1 MSEQWGPPPSGAAAN
16 IPNYMVM
23 GVLSIFCCWPLAIF
37 ALMNAAKV
45 NKLAAAGDIAGATQA
60 SASAKKFAMIGIIG
74 GIIIWIINAIVWGII
89 LATNP
94 NMLK

>member
-45 NKLAAAGDIAGATQA
+45 NKLAAAGDIAGATAA

-74 GIIIWIINAIVWGII
+74 GIIIWILNAIIFGI
-89 LATNP
+89 LAATNP
-94 NMLK
+94 NMFK